1 MQEHTAYPVLS
12 SLNKES
18 GFIVPA
24 NYFNESASHLE
35 LLNTPTLQNIRKKNV
50 FDVPSDYFERNKKQ
64 LIVSIEDVNELQA
77 YPTLSSINKVNP
89 FVTSENYF
97 EKNKGTILGKNTN
110 QGGAKIISLFSKP
123 MRFAAAA
130 VLMITIGLWIYNSYF
145 KTVEITEEDCTTLA
159 CLEKREIMKYKLE
172 NFDAEEILD
181 AAVDLNKLEKNLN
194 KIGQDSLKTADSTD
208 EALLDLM
215 E

>member
-1 MQEHTAYPVLS
+1 MQEHAAYPVLS
-12 SLNKES
+12 SLNKEN
-18 GFIVPA
+18 GFVVPE
-24 NYFNESASHLE
+24 NYFNKSASHLE
-35 LLNTPTLQNIRKKNV
+35 LLNTPTIQSIAKRNV
-50 FDVPSDYFERNKKQ
+50 FEVPSNYFENNKTR
-64 LIVSIEDVNELQA
+64 LISTTEESNELHA
-77 YPTLSSINKVNP
+77 YPTLSAIEKVNP
-89 FVTSENYF
+89 FITGENYF
-97 EKNKGTILGKNTN
+97 EKNKETILGKITSS
-110 QGGAKIISLFSKP
+110 GGAKIISLFGKP
-123 MRFAAAA
+123 MRYAAAA

-145 KTVEITEEDCTTLA
+145 KTVEITEENCTTLA

-181 AAVDLNKLEKNLN
+181 AAVDLKKLEKNLN